1 MKTEVLRDIK
11 KAEEE
16 YQSTIGKAQEEKKQR
31 HSQAELEGDN
41 LVSKAQSNAEQ
52 YKKLKL
58 EEARHQAALKH
69 AEIIKSGNQR
79 AAALRMKGEQNLS
92 KAVQLLV
99 LRFKV
104 LLVVKALADE
114 PASHRRLA
122 GPAGPRYCGS
132 LPR

>member
-1 MKTEVLRDIK
+1 MKTEVLQDIK

-16 YQSTIGKAQEEKKQR
+16 YQSVISKAQEEKKR
-31 HSQAELEGDN
+31 KHSQAELESDN
-41 LVSKAQSNAEQ
+41 LVVKAQSNAEQ

-79 AAALRMKGEQNLS
+79 AAALKEKGGKNLS

-99 LRFKV
+99 VRFKEQLHV
-104 LLVVKALADE
+104 SA
-114 PASHRRLA
+114 
-122 GPAGPRYCGS
+122 
-132 LPR
+132 

>member
-16 YQSTIGKAQEEKKQR
+16 YQSMISKAQEEKKHS
-31 HSQAELEGDN
+31 HSQAELESDN
-41 LVSKAQSNAEQ
+41 LVVKAQSNAEQ

-69 AEIIKSGNQR
+69 AEIIKNGNQR
-79 AAALRMKGEQNLS
+79 AATLKEKGEKNLS

-99 LRFKV
+99 VRFKEQLHV
-104 LLVVKALADE
+104 SA
-114 PASHRRLA
+114 
-122 GPAGPRYCGS
+122 
-132 LPR
+132 

>member
-11 KAEEE
+11 KTEEE
-16 YQSTIGKAQEEKKQR
+16 YQKTITSAQEEKRHR
-31 HSQAELEGDN
+31 HSQAELEADN
-41 LVSKAQSNAEQ
+41 LVTKAQSNAEQ

-79 AAALRMKGEQNLS
+79 AAAIREKGSKNLP

-99 LRFKV
+99 SRFKEQ
-104 LLVVKALADE
+104 LHVKA
-114 PASHRRLA
+114 
-122 GPAGPRYCGS
+122 
-132 LPR
+132 

>member
-11 KAEEE
+11 KTEEE
-16 YQSTIGKAQEEKKQR
+16 YQKTITAAQEEKKYR
-31 HSQAELEGDN
+31 HSQAELEADN
-41 LVSKAQSNAEQ
+41 LVTKAQSNAEQ

-79 AAALRMKGEQNLS
+79 AAAIMAKGEPHLS

-99 LRFKV
+99 ERFKEQLHV
-104 LLVVKALADE
+104 D
-114 PASHRRLA
+114 S
-122 GPAGPRYCGS
+122 
-132 LPR
+132 

>member
-31 HSQAELEGDN
+31 HSQAELEADN

-58 EEARHQAALKH
+58 EEARDQAALKH

-99 LRFKV
+99 LRFKEQ
-104 LLVVKALADE
+104 LHVKA
-114 PASHRRLA
+114 
-122 GPAGPRYCGS
+122 
-132 LPR
+132 